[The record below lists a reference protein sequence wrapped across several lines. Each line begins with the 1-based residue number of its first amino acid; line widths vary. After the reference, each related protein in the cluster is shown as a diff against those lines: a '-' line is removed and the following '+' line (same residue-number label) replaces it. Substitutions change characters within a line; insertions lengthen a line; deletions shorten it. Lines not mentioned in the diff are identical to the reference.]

1 MPSPERIPEV
11 DVQTTLD
18 PSIRGNS
25 GDGFRAS
32 ADDQIRDNDS
42 RPGWVSKRHVEK
54 DILAN
59 INLISA
65 LRIERHFFE
74 EPVCLSVAGT

>member
-1 MPSPERIPEV
+1 M
-11 DVQTTLD
+11 
-18 PSIRGNS
+18 
-25 GDGFRAS
+25 
-32 ADDQIRDNDS
+32 
-42 RPGWVSKRHVEK
+42 EK

-65 LRIERHFFE
+65 LRIEKHFFE